1 MVVPELPLSANVREG
16 WFKLYLSDIG
26 LLSALYGLE
35 TKKLLYSG
43 RLAGPVKGGLYENFV
58 AGALQ
63 RKGYPLYYYKTLD
76 GSREVEF
83 VIEKDGGV
91 IPIEVKATNGAM
103 VSLNETLLLKGVV
116 YGYKFVDG
124 NVGVSGS
131 KITLP
136 HFMCLFV

>member
-1 MVVPELPLSANVREG
+1 MSRNPGIGTPCPDPTRGQTPFPVLETLTHSRHIAFNCASVNPELLESRFFGHERGTFTDA
-16 WFKLYLSDIG
+16 KATTDG
-26 LLSALYGLE
+26 LFHMA
-35 TKKLLYSG
+35 
-43 RLAGPVKGGLYENFV
+43 
-58 AGALQ
+58 
-63 RKGYPLYYYKTLD
+63 
-76 GSREVEF
+76 
-83 VIEKDGGV
+83 DGGV
-91 IPIEVKATNGAM
+91 IPIEVKATNGAT